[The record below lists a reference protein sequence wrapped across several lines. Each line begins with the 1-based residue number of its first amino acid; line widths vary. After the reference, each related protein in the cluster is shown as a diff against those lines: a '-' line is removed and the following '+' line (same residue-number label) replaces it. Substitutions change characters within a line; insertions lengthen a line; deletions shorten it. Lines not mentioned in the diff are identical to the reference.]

1 VELEG
6 SREYAPGDNQQEY
19 AAKKVCNF
27 FHCAPHP
34 SKKRFCLRLQS
45 PQYAARKGLK
55 IAADDLCNPLL
66 INAREM
72 PNVCTQNQ
80 SHKGKVS
87 LFMQNVAGQC
97 PTFLAFRGDH
107 GRTIIS
113 FKSMQ
118 TIENK
123 RHK

>member
-1 VELEG
+1 VELDG
-6 SREYAPGDNQQEY
+6 PREYAPGDNQQEY

-34 SKKRFCLRLQS
+34 SKKRLLFYGYNRLS
-45 PQYAARKGLK
+45 TLPGRDLK

-66 INAREM
+66 ISAREM
-72 PNVCTQNQ
+72 PNNCTQNQ

-97 PTFLAFRGDH
+97 PTFLAFRSDH
-107 GRTIIS
+107 GRAVILL
-113 FKSMQ
+113 KSS
-118 TIENK
+118 
-123 RHK
+123 